1 MLVGMFNVVKVES
14 VPLKSDYFSAC
25 RASERAF
32 MDHAKAMRPAVVP
45 AIVAGMVLLAPASA
59 HAATDEDQVRAVLN
73 GMNGSYNRSDF
84 TEFASHLCAD
94 MLTAAGF
101 EAGWYAS
108 RKSDGPTQIT
118 VNSVEVTGGPHP
130 QAVANVRFQAA
141 NHSDAKTLDV
151 EFRRDGAEWKACR
164 YNSGQ
169 YI

>member
-1 MLVGMFNVVKVES
+1 MLVALFNVVKVES
-14 VPLKSDYFSAC
+14 VPLKSDEFSAC
-25 RASERAF
+25 RASTREIISQAGSVRWVV
-32 MDHAKAMRPAVVP
+32 AVV
-45 AIVAGMVLLAPASA
+45 AGLVLLSSAPAQ
-59 HAATDEDQVRAVLN
+59 AATDEDQVRAVLN

-84 TEFASHLCAD
+84 AGFAAHVCAD
-94 MLTAAGF
+94 MLKPAGF

-118 VNSVEVTGGPHP
+118 INTVDVTGGPHP

-151 EFRRDGAEWKACR
+151 EFLRVGGEWKACR
-164 YNSGQ
+164 YDPGQ